1 MRPFGQHFLIDEK
14 VVQCL
19 IGQLQDLENRIVI
32 EIGAGKGFI
41 TKYLLQNGFKVIAY
55 EIDKKIADELM
66 KITDSNNLEIRVKD
80 FLDVSSQEL
89 PNLICCVGSIPY
101 QISSLLIRKI
111 IDLSFQKAVL
121 IVQKEFADKLT
132 AMPSTKKYTFITVLA
147 QSFYSIRKV
156 YSISKN
162 SFSPPPKVN
171 SAIIVMDKRQQVP
184 QLDEYSLFVRK
195 LFTSPN
201 KTVKNVINSSW
212 NIVSEILEKRVRDL
226 LVEEV
231 IELYKVYKEWS
242 GDKSRAF

>member
-1 MRPFGQHFLIDEK
+1 MRPFGQHFLVDEK

-19 IGQLQDLENRIVI
+19 MNQLQGLESKTIV

-41 TKYLLQNGFKVIAY
+41 TKYLLQNGFKVLAY

-66 KITDSNNLEIRVKD
+66 NIDNTNLEIRVKD
-80 FLDVSSQEL
+80 FLDVSFQEL
-89 PNLICCVGSIPY
+89 PNLSCCVGSIPY

-111 IDLSFQKAVL
+111 IGLSFQRAVL

-132 AMPSTKKYTFITVLA
+132 ALPSTKRYTFITVLA
-147 QSFYSIRKV
+147 QSYYSIRKV

-171 SAIIVMDKRQQVP
+171 SAIIVMDKKQQVLR
-184 QLDEYSLFVRK
+184 LDEYSLFVRK

-201 KTVKNVINSSW
+201 KTVKNVINLPW
-212 NIVSEILEKRVRDL
+212 NISSEILEKRVRDL